1 MIKVA
6 VYMHSYSLGND
17 SPEYILTLKEFED
30 KYDNELRYD
39 VYAIR
44 FIVA

>member
-6 VYMHSYSLGND
+6 VYMHGYQLEND

-30 KYDNELRYD
+30 KYDHDLRYD
-39 VYAIR
+39 VYAVR